1 MLPNLKVE
9 NLSCVRSEKA
19 IFKNLNFEVL
29 PGQNIEI
36 IGSNGS
42 GKTTLLRTLLGLI
55 NKEEGIINW
64 LDEDN
69 NFNEYRT
76 FDCFYQGHQMGI
88 KNMLT
93 VFENLKLTH
102 NAKGMN
108 EQDINK
114 CLERV
119 GLYKI
124 NEMASD
130 LSVGQKKRISIAR
143 WLLKDFKIYF
153 IDEPFSAL
161 VDPASDLIKEIIKEA
176 HIHDA
181 RVLIDGAQSAPHI
194 KTDLIDLN
202 ADFYVTSAHKL
213 CGPTG
218 VGFLYGKE
226 TLLNELPP
234 YQGGGEM
241 ISEVTFEKTLYADL
255 PHKFEA
261 GTPNISGV
269 IAFGAALDYINEI
282 GLKEIE
288 NYENELLEYA
298 TKKLKEIKG
307 LRIFGEAKNKISV
320 ISFNVGSIHPY
331 DLGSILDKMGIAV
344 RTGQHCAQPVMDYYE
359 IPGTVRVSFSFYN
372 TKKEIDFLILAINKA
387 IKMLS

>member
-55 NKEEGIINW
+55 NKEEGTINW

-108 EQDINK
+108 EEDINK

-161 VDPASDLIKEIIKEA
+161 DDPASDLIKEII
-176 HIHDA
+176 
-181 RVLIDGAQSAPHI
+181 
-194 KTDLIDLN
+194 
-202 ADFYVTSAHKL
+202 
-213 CGPTG
+213 
-218 VGFLYGKE
+218 
-226 TLLNELPP
+226 NELN
-234 YQGGGEM
+234 QKGSSFVITGHRSSN
-241 ISEVTFEKTLYADL
+241 INATL
-255 PHKFEA
+255 
-261 GTPNISGV
+261 I
-269 IAFGAALDYINEI
+269 EI
-282 GLKEIE
+282 
-288 NYENELLEYA
+288 
-298 TKKLKEIKG
+298 
-307 LRIFGEAKNKISV
+307 
-320 ISFNVGSIHPY
+320 
-331 DLGSILDKMGIAV
+331 
-344 RTGQHCAQPVMDYYE
+344 
-359 IPGTVRVSFSFYN
+359 
-372 TKKEIDFLILAINKA
+372 
-387 IKMLS
+387 

>member
-102 NAKGMN
+102 NAKGMS
-108 EQDINK
+108 EKDINK

-119 GLYKI
+119 GLYKT

-153 IDEPFSAL
+153 IDEPFTAL
-161 VDPASDLIKEIIKEA
+161 DDPASDLIKEII
-176 HIHDA
+176 
-181 RVLIDGAQSAPHI
+181 
-194 KTDLIDLN
+194 
-202 ADFYVTSAHKL
+202 
-213 CGPTG
+213 
-218 VGFLYGKE
+218 
-226 TLLNELPP
+226 NELN
-234 YQGGGEM
+234 QKGSSFVITGHRSSN
-241 ISEVTFEKTLYADL
+241 INATL
-255 PHKFEA
+255 
-261 GTPNISGV
+261 V
-269 IAFGAALDYINEI
+269 EI
-282 GLKEIE
+282 
-288 NYENELLEYA
+288 
-298 TKKLKEIKG
+298 
-307 LRIFGEAKNKISV
+307 
-320 ISFNVGSIHPY
+320 
-331 DLGSILDKMGIAV
+331 
-344 RTGQHCAQPVMDYYE
+344 
-359 IPGTVRVSFSFYN
+359 
-372 TKKEIDFLILAINKA
+372 
-387 IKMLS
+387 

>member
-64 LDEDN
+64 LDENN
-69 NFNEYRT
+69 NFNEYRS

-108 EQDINK
+108 VEDINK

-119 GLYKI
+119 GLNKT

-153 IDEPFSAL
+153 IDEPFTAL
-161 VDPASDLIKEIIKEA
+161 DDRASDLIKEII
-176 HIHDA
+176 
-181 RVLIDGAQSAPHI
+181 
-194 KTDLIDLN
+194 
-202 ADFYVTSAHKL
+202 
-213 CGPTG
+213 
-218 VGFLYGKE
+218 
-226 TLLNELPP
+226 NELN
-234 YQGGGEM
+234 QKGSSFVITGHRSSN
-241 ISEVTFEKTLYADL
+241 INATL
-255 PHKFEA
+255 
-261 GTPNISGV
+261 I
-269 IAFGAALDYINEI
+269 EI
-282 GLKEIE
+282 
-288 NYENELLEYA
+288 
-298 TKKLKEIKG
+298 
-307 LRIFGEAKNKISV
+307 
-320 ISFNVGSIHPY
+320 
-331 DLGSILDKMGIAV
+331 
-344 RTGQHCAQPVMDYYE
+344 
-359 IPGTVRVSFSFYN
+359 
-372 TKKEIDFLILAINKA
+372 
-387 IKMLS
+387 

>member
-29 PGQNIEI
+29 PGQNLEI

-69 NFNEYRT
+69 NFNEYRS

-93 VFENLKLTH
+93 VFENLKLTQ

-108 EQDINK
+108 AEDIHK

-153 IDEPFSAL
+153 IDEPFTAL
-161 VDPASDLIKEIIKEA
+161 DDPASDLIKEIIRE
-176 HIHDA
+176 
-181 RVLIDGAQSAPHI
+181 
-194 KTDLIDLN
+194 LN
-202 ADFYVTSAHKL
+202 QKGSSFVI
-213 CGPTG
+213 TG
-218 VGFLYGKE
+218 HRSSNINA
-226 TLLNELPP
+226 TL
-234 YQGGGEM
+234 
-241 ISEVTFEKTLYADL
+241 V
-255 PHKFEA
+255 
-261 GTPNISGV
+261 
-269 IAFGAALDYINEI
+269 EI
-282 GLKEIE
+282 
-288 NYENELLEYA
+288 
-298 TKKLKEIKG
+298 
-307 LRIFGEAKNKISV
+307 
-320 ISFNVGSIHPY
+320 
-331 DLGSILDKMGIAV
+331 
-344 RTGQHCAQPVMDYYE
+344 
-359 IPGTVRVSFSFYN
+359 
-372 TKKEIDFLILAINKA
+372 
-387 IKMLS
+387 

>member
-108 EQDINK
+108 EEDINK

-153 IDEPFSAL
+153 IDEPFTAL
-161 VDPASDLIKEIIKEA
+161 DDPASDLIKEII
-176 HIHDA
+176 
-181 RVLIDGAQSAPHI
+181 
-194 KTDLIDLN
+194 
-202 ADFYVTSAHKL
+202 
-213 CGPTG
+213 
-218 VGFLYGKE
+218 
-226 TLLNELPP
+226 NELN
-234 YQGGGEM
+234 QKG
-241 ISEVTFEKTLYADL
+241 SSF
-255 PHKFEA
+255 
-261 GTPNISGV
+261 V
-269 IAFGAALDYINEI
+269 ITGHRSSNTNATMDEI
-282 GLKEIE
+282 
-288 NYENELLEYA
+288 
-298 TKKLKEIKG
+298 
-307 LRIFGEAKNKISV
+307 
-320 ISFNVGSIHPY
+320 
-331 DLGSILDKMGIAV
+331 
-344 RTGQHCAQPVMDYYE
+344 
-359 IPGTVRVSFSFYN
+359 
-372 TKKEIDFLILAINKA
+372 
-387 IKMLS
+387 

>member
-55 NKEEGIINW
+55 NKEEGTINW

-69 NFNEYRT
+69 NFNEYRS

-93 VFENLKLTH
+93 VFENLKLTQ

-108 EQDINK
+108 AEDINK

-119 GLYKI
+119 GLSKI

-153 IDEPFSAL
+153 IDEPFTAL
-161 VDPASDLIKEIIKEA
+161 DDPASDLIKEII
-176 HIHDA
+176 
-181 RVLIDGAQSAPHI
+181 
-194 KTDLIDLN
+194 
-202 ADFYVTSAHKL
+202 
-213 CGPTG
+213 
-218 VGFLYGKE
+218 
-226 TLLNELPP
+226 NELN
-234 YQGGGEM
+234 QKGSSFVITGHRSSN
-241 ISEVTFEKTLYADL
+241 INATL
-255 PHKFEA
+255 
-261 GTPNISGV
+261 I
-269 IAFGAALDYINEI
+269 EI
-282 GLKEIE
+282 
-288 NYENELLEYA
+288 
-298 TKKLKEIKG
+298 
-307 LRIFGEAKNKISV
+307 
-320 ISFNVGSIHPY
+320 
-331 DLGSILDKMGIAV
+331 
-344 RTGQHCAQPVMDYYE
+344 
-359 IPGTVRVSFSFYN
+359 
-372 TKKEIDFLILAINKA
+372 
-387 IKMLS
+387 

>member
-55 NKEEGIINW
+55 NKEEGTINW

-69 NFNEYRT
+69 NFNEYRS

-93 VFENLKLTH
+93 VFENLKLTQ

-108 EQDINK
+108 AEDIHK

-119 GLYKI
+119 GLYKV
-124 NEMASD
+124 NETASD

-153 IDEPFSAL
+153 IYEPFTAL
-161 VDPASDLIKEIIKEA
+161 DDPASDLIKEII
-176 HIHDA
+176 
-181 RVLIDGAQSAPHI
+181 
-194 KTDLIDLN
+194 
-202 ADFYVTSAHKL
+202 
-213 CGPTG
+213 
-218 VGFLYGKE
+218 
-226 TLLNELPP
+226 NELN
-234 YQGGGEM
+234 QKGSSFVITGHRSSN
-241 ISEVTFEKTLYADL
+241 INATL
-255 PHKFEA
+255 
-261 GTPNISGV
+261 I
-269 IAFGAALDYINEI
+269 EI
-282 GLKEIE
+282 
-288 NYENELLEYA
+288 
-298 TKKLKEIKG
+298 
-307 LRIFGEAKNKISV
+307 
-320 ISFNVGSIHPY
+320 
-331 DLGSILDKMGIAV
+331 
-344 RTGQHCAQPVMDYYE
+344 
-359 IPGTVRVSFSFYN
+359 
-372 TKKEIDFLILAINKA
+372 
-387 IKMLS
+387 

>member
-36 IGSNGS
+36 VGSNGS

-55 NKEEGIINW
+55 NKEEGTINW

-69 NFNEYRT
+69 NFKEYRS

-88 KNMLT
+88 KNLLT

-102 NAKGMN
+102 NAKGMS
-108 EQDINK
+108 EKDINK

-153 IDEPFSAL
+153 IDEPFTAL
-161 VDPASDLIKEIIKEA
+161 DDPASDLIKEII
-176 HIHDA
+176 
-181 RVLIDGAQSAPHI
+181 
-194 KTDLIDLN
+194 
-202 ADFYVTSAHKL
+202 
-213 CGPTG
+213 
-218 VGFLYGKE
+218 
-226 TLLNELPP
+226 NELN
-234 YQGGGEM
+234 QKGSSFVITGHRSSN
-241 ISEVTFEKTLYADL
+241 INATL
-255 PHKFEA
+255 
-261 GTPNISGV
+261 V
-269 IAFGAALDYINEI
+269 EI
-282 GLKEIE
+282 
-288 NYENELLEYA
+288 
-298 TKKLKEIKG
+298 
-307 LRIFGEAKNKISV
+307 
-320 ISFNVGSIHPY
+320 
-331 DLGSILDKMGIAV
+331 
-344 RTGQHCAQPVMDYYE
+344 
-359 IPGTVRVSFSFYN
+359 
-372 TKKEIDFLILAINKA
+372 
-387 IKMLS
+387 

>member
-55 NKEEGIINW
+55 NKEEGTINW

-69 NFNEYRT
+69 NFNEYRS

-93 VFENLKLTH
+93 VFENLKLTQ

-108 EQDINK
+108 AEDIHK

-153 IDEPFSAL
+153 IDEPFTAL
-161 VDPASDLIKEIIKEA
+161 DDSASDLIKEIIRELNQKGSSFVITGHRSSNINA
-176 HIHDA
+176 T
-181 RVLIDGAQSAPHI
+181 LI
-194 KTDLIDLN
+194 
-202 ADFYVTSAHKL
+202 
-213 CGPTG
+213 
-218 VGFLYGKE
+218 
-226 TLLNELPP
+226 
-234 YQGGGEM
+234 
-241 ISEVTFEKTLYADL
+241 
-255 PHKFEA
+255 
-261 GTPNISGV
+261 
-269 IAFGAALDYINEI
+269 
-282 GLKEIE
+282 
-288 NYENELLEYA
+288 
-298 TKKLKEIKG
+298 
-307 LRIFGEAKNKISV
+307 KI
-320 ISFNVGSIHPY
+320 
-331 DLGSILDKMGIAV
+331 
-344 RTGQHCAQPVMDYYE
+344 
-359 IPGTVRVSFSFYN
+359 
-372 TKKEIDFLILAINKA
+372 
-387 IKMLS
+387 

>member
-69 NFNEYRT
+69 NFNEYRS

-93 VFENLKLTH
+93 VFENLKLTQ

-108 EQDINK
+108 AEDIHK

-153 IDEPFSAL
+153 IDEPFTAL
-161 VDPASDLIKEIIKEA
+161 DDPASDLIKEII
-176 HIHDA
+176 
-181 RVLIDGAQSAPHI
+181 
-194 KTDLIDLN
+194 
-202 ADFYVTSAHKL
+202 
-213 CGPTG
+213 
-218 VGFLYGKE
+218 
-226 TLLNELPP
+226 NELN
-234 YQGGGEM
+234 QKGSSFVITGHRSSN
-241 ISEVTFEKTLYADL
+241 INATL
-255 PHKFEA
+255 
-261 GTPNISGV
+261 I
-269 IAFGAALDYINEI
+269 EI
-282 GLKEIE
+282 
-288 NYENELLEYA
+288 
-298 TKKLKEIKG
+298 
-307 LRIFGEAKNKISV
+307 
-320 ISFNVGSIHPY
+320 
-331 DLGSILDKMGIAV
+331 
-344 RTGQHCAQPVMDYYE
+344 
-359 IPGTVRVSFSFYN
+359 
-372 TKKEIDFLILAINKA
+372 
-387 IKMLS
+387 

>member
-55 NKEEGIINW
+55 NKEEGTINW

-69 NFNEYRT
+69 NFNEYRS

-93 VFENLKLTH
+93 VFENLKLTQ

-108 EQDINK
+108 AEDIHK

-119 GLYKI
+119 GLYKT

-153 IDEPFSAL
+153 IDEPFTAL
-161 VDPASDLIKEIIKEA
+161 DDPASDLIKEII
-176 HIHDA
+176 
-181 RVLIDGAQSAPHI
+181 
-194 KTDLIDLN
+194 
-202 ADFYVTSAHKL
+202 
-213 CGPTG
+213 
-218 VGFLYGKE
+218 
-226 TLLNELPP
+226 NELN
-234 YQGGGEM
+234 QKGSSFVITGHRSSN
-241 ISEVTFEKTLYADL
+241 INATL
-255 PHKFEA
+255 
-261 GTPNISGV
+261 I
-269 IAFGAALDYINEI
+269 EI
-282 GLKEIE
+282 
-288 NYENELLEYA
+288 
-298 TKKLKEIKG
+298 
-307 LRIFGEAKNKISV
+307 
-320 ISFNVGSIHPY
+320 
-331 DLGSILDKMGIAV
+331 
-344 RTGQHCAQPVMDYYE
+344 
-359 IPGTVRVSFSFYN
+359 
-372 TKKEIDFLILAINKA
+372 
-387 IKMLS
+387 

>member
-29 PGQNIEI
+29 PGQNLEI

-69 NFNEYRT
+69 NFNEYRS

-102 NAKGMN
+102 YAKGMS
-108 EQDINK
+108 EGDINK

-153 IDEPFSAL
+153 IDEPFTAL
-161 VDPASDLIKEIIKEA
+161 DDPASDLIKEII
-176 HIHDA
+176 
-181 RVLIDGAQSAPHI
+181 
-194 KTDLIDLN
+194 
-202 ADFYVTSAHKL
+202 
-213 CGPTG
+213 
-218 VGFLYGKE
+218 
-226 TLLNELPP
+226 NELN
-234 YQGGGEM
+234 QKGSSFVITGHRSSN
-241 ISEVTFEKTLYADL
+241 INATL
-255 PHKFEA
+255 
-261 GTPNISGV
+261 I
-269 IAFGAALDYINEI
+269 EI
-282 GLKEIE
+282 
-288 NYENELLEYA
+288 
-298 TKKLKEIKG
+298 
-307 LRIFGEAKNKISV
+307 
-320 ISFNVGSIHPY
+320 
-331 DLGSILDKMGIAV
+331 
-344 RTGQHCAQPVMDYYE
+344 
-359 IPGTVRVSFSFYN
+359 
-372 TKKEIDFLILAINKA
+372 
-387 IKMLS
+387 